1 MLEIFFPFLAGS
13 LAFLSPCI
21 VPMLTV
27 YFSLITG
34 LTVEE
39 LTSDIDTEIIRRTIF
54 VSTLFF
60 VAGFAIIFTLVGSVA
75 GFVGSLLSQK
85 FFSYFNVVGGVL
97 LIILGLSLAGFFKL
111 PVFKMVNLKRRSNS
125 SGRPLTPAGAFSVGV
140 IYAIA
145 CSHCIGSILLAMLL
159 YAGSKGATGGA
170 LTMFLFSI
178 GLAIPYLIAALGISA
193 VIDYLKKIKR
203 WFWLIQLISGLILII
218 FGILFITGNFG
229 LLSSYTGK
237 LLPYKFPGM

>member
-1 MLEIFFPFLAGS
+1 MESLALPFLAGS

-39 LTSDIDTEIIRRTIF
+39 LTGDTSTEVIKRTIF
-54 VSTLFF
+54 ASTLFF
-60 VAGFAIIFTLVGSVA
+60 VAGFALIFTIVGSIA
-75 GFVGSLLSQK
+75 GTVGSLLGQR
-85 FFSYFNVVGGVL
+85 FFSYFNMVGGIL
-97 LIILGLSLAGFFKL
+97 LIILGLSLTGLFKL
-111 PVFKMVNLKRRSNS
+111 PLFNIINLRNRSNI
-125 SGRPLTPAGAFSVGV
+125 SGRPLTPAGAFSVGI

-145 CSHCIGSILLAMLL
+145 CSHCIGSILLAMLV

-170 LTMFLFSI
+170 LAMFLFSV
-178 GLAIPYLIAALGISA
+178 GLAIPYLVAALGISA

-203 WFWLIQLISGLILII
+203 WFWLIQLISGLIIII
-218 FGILFITGNFG
+218 FGILIITGNFG
-229 LLSSYTGK
+229 LLSTYTGK

>member
-1 MLEIFFPFLAGS
+1 MKIEFFLPFLAGA

-39 LTSDIDTEIIRRTIF
+39 LVGDFDTFAIRRNIF

-60 VAGFAIIFTLVGSVA
+60 IAGFAVIFTLVGSIA
-75 GFVGSLLSQK
+75 GLVGSFLGQR
-85 FFSYFNVVGGVL
+85 FFTYFNVVGGIL
-97 LIILGLSLAGFFKL
+97 LIILGLSLTGLFKL
-111 PVFKMVNLKRRSNS
+111 PIFKMINVRKRA
-125 SGRPLTPAGAFSVGV
+125 GKTRPLTPLGAFSVGI

-145 CSHCIGSILLAMLL
+145 CSHCIGSILLAMLI

-170 LTMFLFSI
+170 LAMFLFSV
-178 GLAIPYLIAALGISA
+178 GLAIPYLVAALGISA
-193 VIDYLKKIKR
+193 IIDYLKKIKR
-203 WFWLIQLISGLILII
+203 WFWLIQLISGLIIII
-218 FGILFITGNFG
+218 FGILIITGNFG